1 MSAVNIKYKKWGIW
15 VYVLLF
21 LSLVS
26 IVNVG
31 FYSYNKIS
39 ESLSNLNS
47 RINQD
52 SELSLTK
59 SIRFNYIK
67 LDNTMDMFL
76 ITNKQFYLEKAD
88 TLAMTS
94 KKIISTLKRSPKVTP
109 SESRMLDTVE
119 QIFIDK
125 MKNLNSIL
133 DYQQKAS
140 LEKTIDQLIIENELQ
155 AYKDAVKDDRK
166 GIWEKLGLKKKS
178 EPGLK
183 DPENK
188 ADDDHI
194 TVKKEDL
201 FKLTQAESINPFLEK
216 DHELNLHLTELCNI
230 IENIEIERI
239 DRERIES
246 EDKIKDANQSIL
258 LLGTIT
264 SLFIILAAMAYFRYI
279 NRLAEVRKKLAES
292 KELAEEMALIKE
304 RFMANM
310 SHEIRTPMNAI
321 SGFVDQ
327 LHASNLNIKQ
337 KKQIEIIQHSIQHIM
352 NIINDI
358 LDFSKLNAGRL
369 TLDYKGFEIEKLMKE
384 IVDLMKPMTDEKNI
398 RFTCEIDETIPS
410 VLIGDAYRLRQI
422 LLNIIGNAIKYTESG
437 SIGVSVKSTPIGD
450 NKFSIGITVKDT
462 GIGIEKDELENI
474 FKEYH
479 ISENAFFEKAM
490 SSGLG
495 LSITKMLLE
504 LHEGSIEIDSTINMG
519 TTVSIQIPYNAGNAM
534 DMAEENRFIN
544 KPDFLHGKKILVA
557 DDEKFNRVLLNNI
570 LHKYHTET
578 YEAENGK
585 EVLELVEKHR
595 FDCILMDIKMPEM
608 NGLTASDMIR
618 KSDKPG
624 VAQTPI
630 IAVSAAL
637 TPENFIFLQNI
648 GVHAFLEKPFKE
660 RELLNMLY
668 KIIMKGGDGKAAA
681 TSSLP
686 ENPNTDR
693 PLFNLQELQ
702 KQAGNDPAFINDMLN
717 TLLTSTHSGIVE
729 IEKAIEQ
736 ERWDLVNIVSHRIAS
751 PMKFIGAFKYY
762 DLLKSIE
769 SESEKSKDTSKI
781 KRDLLSFKNQ
791 FTDLEKSIREYLK
804 K

>member
-1 MSAVNIKYKKWGIW
+1 MSTANIKYKKWGIW

-26 IVNVG
+26 ILNVG
-31 FYSYNKIS
+31 LYSYNKIS
-39 ESLSNLNS
+39 ESLNNLNS

-52 SELSLTK
+52 SELTLVK
-59 SIRFNYIK
+59 NIRFNYIK

-76 ITNKQFYLEKAD
+76 ITNKQFYLDKAD
-88 TLAMTS
+88 TIAMTA
-94 KKIISTLKRSPKVTP
+94 KKIISTLRHSPKVSP
-109 SESRMLDTVE
+109 HEAGLLDTVE
-119 QIFIDK
+119 QLFIDK
-125 MKNLNSIL
+125 IRNLNSIL
-133 DYQQKAS
+133 DFQQKAS

-155 AYKDAVKDDRK
+155 AYKDENGDDRK
-166 GIWEKLGLKKKS
+166 GLWEKLGLKKKAGV
-178 EPGLK
+178 PDAGPK
-183 DPENK
+183 NK
-188 ADDDHI
+188 AEDDQI

-216 DHELNLHLTELCNI
+216 DHELNMHLTELCNI
-230 IENIEIERI
+230 IENIEI
-239 DRERIES
+239 DRIEKGRVDS

-264 SLFIILAAMAYFRYI
+264 SLFILLAAVAYFRYI

-292 KELAEEMALIKE
+292 KELAEEMAIIKE

-384 IVDLMKPMTDEKNI
+384 IIDLLKPMIDEKNI
-398 RFTCEIDETIPS
+398 HFSYEIDDTTPS
-410 VLIGDAYRLRQI
+410 ILIGDAYRLRQI
-422 LLNIIGNAIKYTESG
+422 LLNIIGNAIKYTDEG
-437 SIGVSVKSTPIGD
+437 SIDVKVKATAVGE
-450 NKFSIGITVKDT
+450 NKFNISITVTDT
-462 GIGIEKDELENI
+462 GIGIEKSELENI

-504 LHEGSIEIDSTINMG
+504 LHEGEITIDSTINMG
-519 TTVSIQIPYNAGNAM
+519 TSVAIQIPYNAGNAM
-534 DMAEENRFIN
+534 DMHEEHRYAN
-544 KPDFLHGKKILVA
+544 KPDFLQKKKILIA

-570 LHKYHTET
+570 LHKYDAET
-578 YEAENGK
+578 YEAENGL
-585 EVLELVEKHR
+585 EVLELLEKQH

-608 NGLTASDMIR
+608 NGLTASERIR
-618 KSDKPG
+618 KHDKPAI
-624 VAQTPI
+624 AQTPI

-637 TPENFIFLQNI
+637 TPENFSFLQAI

-660 RELLNMLY
+660 KELMNMLY
-668 KIIMKGGDGKAAA
+668 KIIQKNNDPPARAVM
-681 TSSLP
+681 TP
-686 ENPNTDR
+686 EFPNSNK
-693 PLFNLQELQ
+693 PLFNLTELQ
-702 KQAGNDPAFINDMLN
+702 KQAGNDTHFINDMLN
-717 TLLTSTHSGIVE
+717 TLLNSTRKGLEE
-729 IEKAIEQ
+729 IEHGLGQKQ
-736 ERWDLVNIVSHRIAS
+736 WDIVNIVSHRIAS
-751 PMKFIGAFKYY
+751 PMKFIGAMKHY
-762 DLLKSIE
+762 DLLKQIE
-769 SESEKSKDTSKI
+769 NESEKGRDEGKI
-781 KRDLLSFKNQ
+781 KDYLNSFRQQ
-791 FTDLEKSIREYLK
+791 FTQLEHAILEYLK